1 MKYIGIALQPNFDI
15 AIDVKRD
22 ANGMIEQGMYLANTT
37 YQNQAIILQ
46 AQKGEIREYLDLGVA
61 MTDELNNDEDTSEIA
76 RIIRDEFQKDDIK
89 TDSVTYNESTGKMQI
104 KAAY

>member
-22 ANGMIEQGMYLANTT
+22 ANGMIVQGMYLANTT

-46 AQKGEIREYLDLGVA
+46 AQKGEIREYLDMGVA

-76 RIIRDEFQKDDIK
+76 RIIRDEFTKDDIK
-89 TDSVTYNESTGKMQI
+89 TDSVTYNESTGKMEI